1 MMGFWPGIPHGFIM
15 EKACRLPSQVLPQVH
30 IMNKM
35 MTWTKCCSKAL
46 GCTSRTLGTDDGAE
60 DDLDVD
66 AEAYYKL
73 VNDGSQEL
81 YPGCKNAISVDG
93 QALNDCVD
101 ILVNTV
107 FNQHTI
113 IPRAYGMISK
123 LGSAQARC
131 IPWPRDN
138 V

>member
-81 YPGCKNAISVDG
+81 YPAHHNTSCIW
-93 QALNDCVD
+93 NDQQVRKCSSSMHPMA
-101 ILVNTV
+101 T
-107 FNQHTI
+107 
-113 IPRAYGMISK
+113 
-123 LGSAQARC
+123 
-131 IPWPRDN
+131 
-138 V
+138 